1 MITSYDTMEEMM
13 ADMAQ
18 ASDKADQ
25 AVRPSQ
31 AAIVAGDYVLRYD
44 ADSELVIY
52 SKILPSDQ
60 GSDEEETE
68 YLKGIYA
75 QPHMK
80 HYRFGK
86 HYSACCPEGELG
98 DVHVATLAVKISES
112 VFLGFKTRE
121 FPSDLHTV
129 KQLLRHVY
137 VWVNGHNIHVFNN
150 SDVVHLG

>member
-1 MITSYDTMEEMM
+1 MEEMQ

-18 ASDKADQ
+18 ASAKADQ

-31 AAIVAGDYVLRYD
+31 AAIVAGDFVLRYD
-44 ADSELVIY
+44 DDSELVIY
-52 SKILPSDQ
+52 TKILPSDR

-86 HYSACCPEGELG
+86 HFSYCCPEGELG
-98 DVHVATLAVKISES
+98 DVHVVTLAIKISAG
-112 VFLGFKTRE
+112 VFAEFEAKG
-121 FPSDLHTV
+121 FPSNLDTV
-129 KQLLRHVY
+129 KQTLRGFGKSDIQLL
-137 VWVNGHNIHVFNN
+137 
-150 SDVVHLG
+150 